1 VYWIRISCTQAIT
14 HLTRSHNLNHHI
26 KTRWPRSNLV
36 YWVQSIKSECE
47 RPWSGGLDWCPH
59 ESQAVIAWVP
69 RNPNPMVHFY
79 MLWYCHVF
87 WLLEMPQEENG
98 RKPKSDI
105 DKFVWSNHK
114 SWVPRPLLSMHVRMG
129 DKACEMRV
137 VEFEEYMQLAD
148 RIRSHF
154 PNLNNIW
161 LSTEMQVLLLLL
173 HLFWIF
179 QPSYSSV
186 LIIIEFIWFRKW

>member
-1 VYWIRISCTQAIT
+1 
-14 HLTRSHNLNHHI
+14 
-26 KTRWPRSNLV
+26 
-36 YWVQSIKSECE
+36 
-47 RPWSGGLDWCPH
+47 
-59 ESQAVIAWVP
+59 
-69 RNPNPMVHFY
+69 
-79 MLWYCHVF
+79 
-87 WLLEMPQEENG
+87 MPQEENG

-114 SWVPRPLLSMHVRMG
+114 PWVPRPLLSMHVRMG

-173 HLFWIF
+173 HLFLIF
-179 QPSYSSV
+179 QPSYSSLCYSSLSSFDSGSDRQNQRV
-186 LIIIEFIWFRKW
+186 FF